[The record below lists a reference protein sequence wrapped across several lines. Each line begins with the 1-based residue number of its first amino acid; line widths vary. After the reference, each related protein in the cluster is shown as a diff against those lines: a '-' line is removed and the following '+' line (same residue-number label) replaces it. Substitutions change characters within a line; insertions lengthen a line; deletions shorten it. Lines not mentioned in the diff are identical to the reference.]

1 MKRYLLKRAGFALLS
16 LVLLSVT
23 IFAFVRLTGDPAVL
37 LTEPGASP
45 EDLVLIRQQ
54 FGLDR
59 PLWVQYGSFV
69 AHLARGDF
77 GQSFYYRTDV
87 LDLYLSRL
95 PASLL
100 LAAVAMAFSL
110 LIGIPTGVFAAARV
124 TGWLG
129 SAGNELALLALSLP
143 TLWG

>member
-1 MKRYLLKRAGFALLS
+1 MRRYLLKRAGFALLS
-16 LVLLSVT
+16 LVLLSLT

-45 EDLVLIRQQ
+45 EDLALIRQQ

-110 LIGIPTGVFAAARV
+110 VIGIPTGAGAAAPGD
-124 TGWLG
+124 GWG
-129 SAGNELALLALSLP
+129 GRAGENFSLLSLS
-143 TLWG
+143 L